1 MRISDCSS
9 DVCSSDLA
17 NLKFMQ
23 FKALRGLVWEN
34 ATPFNQMTWGS
45 NSINDASAS
54 VSHFFRG
61 GRDDMAKDPEVIKW
75 LETADSSIDPE
86 VRKANYKK
94 ALEKIEIGRASWRA

>member
-1 MRISDCSS
+1 
-9 DVCSSDLA
+9 
-17 NLKFMQ
+17 MQ

-94 ALEKIEIGRASWRA
+94 ALEKIAEQVDRSEEQTSELQSLMRTSYAALCYK

>member
-1 MRISDCSS
+1 MRISDWSS
-9 DVCSSDLA
+9 DVCSFDLAKVGIKA

-86 VRKANYKK
+86 VDRKSTRLN
-94 ALEKIEIGRASWRA
+94 SSH